1 MHNNNSDNI
10 EIMIGYAT
18 NKIIEEILIKYWIGI
33 KKVWKNLSQIAI
45 LCFTML
51 MDDITRVIK

>member
-33 KKVWKNLSQIAI
+33 KKVWKNLS
-45 LCFTML
+45 
-51 MDDITRVIK
+51 